1 MNERFPWNLAA
12 AQRSFLRLP
21 SSLFLVLIIKM
32 SGAFALT
39 IVGMATGSAFGFLVG
54 ISRPNRCDN
63 AGAFAVTFGNG
74 ICFAMG
80 GAILGALLGA
90 FCGALI
96 TSSLKLL
103 LCGAY
108 VF

>member
-1 MNERFPWNLAA
+1 LDLYTAA
-12 AQRSFLRLP
+12 KAIKVY
-21 SSLFLVLIIKM
+21 LVLIIEM

-39 IVGMATGSAFGFLVG
+39 IVGMATGSAFGFLIG
-54 ISRPNRCDN
+54 IGRPNRCDN

-90 FCGALI
+90 FCGA
-96 TSSLKLL
+96 
-103 LCGAY
+103 Y